1 MQIALKITTNKSAN
15 NQASSVGPIESGIT
29 LIYTL
34 DIQEYMVNITIK
46 EKADD
51 STLAFIKDEMTIYK
65 VLEQKNELYPLL
77 KPDHELQIDLSEVSE
92 MDSSGLQL
100 LIFLKKESRRI
111 QSSLSLIH
119 HSQGVVEL
127 IEHLNLSTFF
137 GDPLVIPADWK
148 NL

>member
-1 MQIALKITTNKSAN
+1 MQIALKITTNKPAN
-15 NQASSVGPIESGIT
+15 IETSSVGPIESGIT

>member
-1 MQIALKITTNKSAN
+1 
-15 NQASSVGPIESGIT
+15 
-29 LIYTL
+29 
-34 DIQEYMVNITIK
+34 MVNITLK